1 MAEYHDYTEDVS
13 VYSNVI
19 ESLTLRDSNFTLT
32 VLNKDGTETVYDCPE
47 IVSFSCEFVITKMN
61 AVNQPDNLTLIDE
74 LVNTWIT
81 ENKLSV
87 SI

>member
-13 VYSNVI
+13 AYSNDI

-32 VLNKDGTETVYDCPE
+32 VLKKDGTEIIYDCPE
-47 IVSFSCEFVITKMN
+47 ILSFSHEFVMTKTK
-61 AVNQPDNLTLIDE
+61 AVNQSDNFTLIDDLIE
-74 LVNTWIT
+74 TWIS